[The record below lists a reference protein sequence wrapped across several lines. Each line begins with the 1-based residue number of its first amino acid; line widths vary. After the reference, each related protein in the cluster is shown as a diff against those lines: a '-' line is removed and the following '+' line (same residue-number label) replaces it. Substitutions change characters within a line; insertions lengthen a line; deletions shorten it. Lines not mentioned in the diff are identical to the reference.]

1 MKIKIEHIAIAAA
14 MLGTIILL
22 SRRGTVTV
30 GELVQAQYGT
40 LWEPVRSSDGL
51 TYL

>member
-1 MKIKIEHIAIAAA
+1 MNIKIEHVAIAAA

-30 GELVQAQYGT
+30 EPLIEAQYGS
-40 LWEPVRSSDGL
+40 LWDPLVKRDGL